1 MKVPLRV
8 YRTNRTRASN
18 AVHRWYHL
26 MLTDAHKP
34 EWDLVQGELRL
45 PSWWPWYSEVLIKLV
60 RTAVKEAEACARA
73 EAEAEAEKEQEDGT
87 VHD

>member
-8 YRTNRTRASN
+8 YRYNRTRACN
-18 AVHRWYHL
+18 AALRWYHG
-26 MLTDAHKP
+26 MLTTEAKP
-34 EWDLVQGELRL
+34 EWDTVQGKLRT

-73 EAEAEAEKEQEDGT
+73 EAEEGAK
-87 VHD
+87 